1 MTPAID
7 PTAAPEDES
16 TYPKPWK
23 RWGAVVVLLA
33 LYALSLLDRQVL
45 SLLVPEL
52 RRDLD
57 LSDFQIGLLSGLAFS
72 IFYATFG
79 LAFGWATDRFNRR
92 RLIFGGVTVWSLA
105 AAFCGIARNFSQLA
119 IGRFGV
125 GAGEAA
131 LNPAAYSLIS
141 DMFPKRR
148 LTLAMSIFG
157 TGAAVGVGVSLLA
170 VGLLMHYLPEQGASL
185 PWLGH
190 QPRWRIIFLA
200 TGLPGLLL
208 GALVWLVPE
217 PGRRGRSAVAST
229 AGFGAL
235 RRFVAPRWR
244 LFLGHFTGFGLLA
257 SFGHASAAWFPTF
270 LHRQY
275 DLPMSQIV
283 LILATTVAILSPA
296 GTILAGM
303 TIDRLFAAGR
313 RDIHLRLFIF
323 TAAAQLVTIW
333 LALTASSLAVF
344 ILFYAMF
351 IALSC
356 YSGGAAAALQ
366 VVTPNEFRGQ
376 VAAGYLFIFNL
387 IGNGLGP
394 VMVGA
399 LTTFV
404 FARDDALGLALG
416 VTASVL
422 LPLAMLSLWSGLG
435 PMRAAV
441 ERAPG

>member
-1 MTPAID
+1 MIPVADVKGPI
-7 PTAAPEDES
+7 EDES
-16 TYPKPWK
+16 SYPKPWK
-23 RWGAVVVLLA
+23 RWGAVGVLLV

-92 RLIFGGVTVWSLA
+92 GLIFAGVTVWSLA
-105 AAFCGIARNFSQLA
+105 ATFCGVARNFSQLA

-141 DMFPKRR
+141 DMFPRRR

-157 TGAAVGVGVSLLA
+157 TGAALGVGVSLLA
-170 VGLLMHYLPEQGASL
+170 VGILMHYLPEQGATV
-185 PWLGH
+185 PFLGH
-190 QPRWRIIFLA
+190 QPRWRIIFLV
-200 TGLPGLLL
+200 TGAPGLLL
-208 GALVWLVPE
+208 AFLIWLVPE
-217 PGRRGRSAVAST
+217 PGRRGRISMKS
-229 AGFGAL
+229 AGFGEL
-235 RRFVAPRWR
+235 RAFVAPRWR

-257 SFGHASAAWFPTF
+257 SLGHASAAWFPTF
-270 LHRQY
+270 LYREY
-275 DLPMSQIV
+275 GLPMSQIV
-283 LILATTVAILSPA
+283 MILATTVAILSPA

-303 TIDRLFAAGR
+303 AIDRLFAAGR
-313 RDIHLRLFIF
+313 KDIHLRLFIF
-323 TAAAQLVTIW
+323 TAALQLVTMW
-333 LALTASSLAVF
+333 LAVTASSLTVF
-344 ILFYAMF
+344 IIFYSMF
-351 IALSC
+351 IGLSC

-376 VAAGYLFIFNL
+376 VASGYLFIFNL
-387 IGNGLGP
+387 IGNGIGP
-394 VMVGA
+394 VLVGA

-404 FARDDALGLALG
+404 FASDDSLGLALG
-416 VTASVL
+416 VTATLL
-422 LPLAMLSLWSGLG
+422 LPLAMLSLWSGLAG
-435 PMRAAV
+435 MRAAV
-441 ERAPG
+441 EAVPD